1 MPTYNVIAPE
11 GRLSAEQKSKIA
23 VGITRTHNEVTNA
36 PLYFAQVIFYEIKPG
51 NYFVGGTPLTGDQ
64 VFVHGNIRSG
74 RSPADKRTL
83 LTKLV
88 TVVANAASTTENHV
102 WVYIAE
108 LPPAQMAEFGH
119 VLPEPGGEA
128 AWTEALP
135 KADRERMQ
143 AIGIKQPQQD

>member
-11 GRLSAEQKSKIA
+11 GRLTAEQKQQIPA
-23 VGITRTHNEVTNA
+23 GITRTHNEVTKA

-74 RSPADKRTL
+74 RSSADKKAL

-88 TVVANAASTTENHV
+88 TLVAKAASTTENHV

-108 LPPAQMAEFGH
+108 LPPSQMAEFGH
-119 VLPEPGGEA
+119 ILPEPGSEA
-128 AWTEALP
+128 AWTAALP
-135 KADRERMQ
+135 AADRERMQ
-143 AIGIKQPQQD
+143 AIGIKQG